1 MMPVCKS
8 AKKSV
13 AKKMLSSKNVSVFG
27 LGYVGSVTAGCLAD
41 LGCRVVGVEV
51 NPLKVDWIN
60 SGRPPVLEAQL
71 TELVEKSVQD
81 DRLTATT
88 SVAEAIAQ
96 TDISLICVGTPSKP
110 NGDLDLQ
117 YVCRVAEQIGD
128 ALAQKNEY
136 HTVVL
141 RSTVL
146 PGTTWNVVRPILE
159 QCSGKQAGKEFGLC
173 FNPEFLREGS
183 AVADFYQPP
192 FTVLGAQNPI
202 DIEKVR
208 ELYSWLE
215 AELIVTD
222 LRTAEAVKYI
232 NNCFHALKVAFAN
245 EVGRLCHALKIDSH
259 QIMEIFCKDTKQNLS
274 SYYFKPGYA
283 FGGSCLPKDL
293 RAMLYQAKKLDVPL
307 EVFQA
312 ALSSNRTQIEIG
324 VEMVM
329 RAGNK
334 KVGLLG
340 LSFKAGTDDLRESPL
355 VTLVETL
362 HGRGYKVKI
371 FDEHVCLSRL
381 IGANRAY
388 IEHQLPHIGA
398 MLCESM
404 DEVVQQSETIVIGN
418 AHQAFRDLLPR
429 IPSSKTVIDLVRINN
444 ELHPV
449 PCNYHGIGW

>member
-1 MMPVCKS
+1 MPVYKS
-8 AKKSV
+8 AKISTTKRLLKS
-13 AKKMLSSKNVSVFG
+13 KTVSVFG

-60 SGRPPVLEAQL
+60 RGKSPALEVQL
-71 TELVEKSVQD
+71 SELVEKSVHGGW
-81 DRLTATT
+81 LTATT
-88 SVAEAIAQ
+88 SITEAIAQ
-96 TDISLICVGTPSKP
+96 TDVSLICVGTPSKP

-128 ALAQKNEY
+128 ALKQKNKY
-136 HTVVL
+136 HIVIL

-159 QCSGKQAGKEFGLC
+159 ERSSKKAGEEFGLC

-192 FTVLGAQNPI
+192 FTVLGVHNPT
-202 DIEKVR
+202 DVEKVGW
-208 ELYSWLE
+208 LYNWLE
-215 AELIVTD
+215 TDFIVTD
-222 LRTAEAVKYI
+222 LRIAEAVKYI

-245 EVGRLCHALKIDSH
+245 EVGRLCHSLEIDSH
-259 QIMEIFCKDTKQNLS
+259 LLMEIFCKDTKQNLS
-274 SYYFKPGYA
+274 SYYFKPGFA

-293 RAMLYQAKKLDVPL
+293 RAILYQAKRLDVPL

-312 ALSSNRTQIEIG
+312 VLNSNRTQIEIG
-324 VEMVM
+324 VEMVE

-334 KVGLLG
+334 NVGLLG

-355 VTLVETL
+355 VSLAEIL
-362 HGRGYKVKI
+362 HGRGYTVKI

-388 IEHQLPHIGA
+388 IEQQLPHIGA
-398 MLCESM
+398 LLM
-404 DEVVQQSETIVIGN
+404 DSAEQVVRQSETIVIGN
-418 AHQAFRDLLPR
+418 ASPTFRDILSRLP
-429 IPSSKTVIDLVRINN
+429 PEKTIIDLVRITRD
-444 ELHPV
+444 LGCV
-449 PCNYHGIGW
+449 SSNYQGIGW